1 MGFAIPISDVED
13 IIKDLINGK
22 NDEGGLTL
30 GIEGY
35 MTTSNALSG
44 YRLPEGFYIS
54 AITSGGNA
62 DKSELEIGN
71 IITEIDGNK
80 VTALEVIKKVL
91 NKKDKGDNVTLKVK
105 YVSGREYKEK
115 EINITLN

>member
-22 NDEGGLTL
+22 NDSEGFTL

-35 MTTSNALSG
+35 MTNSSNMAN

-54 AITSGGNA
+54 SITTGSYA
-62 DKSELEIGN
+62 DESDLEIGN
-71 IITEIDGNK
+71 IITEIDNNK
-80 VTALEVIKKVL
+80 ITSVETIKKVL
-91 NKKDKGDNVTLKVK
+91 NKKNEWDKVTINIK
-105 YVSGREYKEK
+105 YASKNEYKEK
-115 EINITLN
+115 EVTIVLN